1 MQRIAPLRSTTR
13 SLRRRRNHWPLRPTN
28 SQLALETLKR
38 SIAGDDNPKHGFL
51 SVLIDSYKTHHCPP
65 NPIAY
70 SLTIQSLARRSLF
83 HHLEP
88 VLDHLESS
96 ERFEIDECAFVE
108 LILRY
113 GKAGMHKEAVDVF
126 LRMPRFRC
134 APTSASLDALLRV
147 LCVSAEGLALVG
159 DVLVNAS
166 DMRVRLA
173 GSSFGI
179 LIRALCRA
187 GKVRAAIELLGQM
200 EVHECAPDA
209 GTYSSILHSLC
220 EHSDSASVVGFLEQ
234 MRGAGVTPNGG
245 EYARVVRVLARERK
259 AREAYAMLCQM
270 RRDGARP
277 NIAVYNVVLDGFA
290 SVGDSRKVNEVF
302 DEILVMGL
310 APDAFT
316 YNAYINGLCKKGD
329 IDGARN
335 MLACME
341 KAGCEADV
349 VTYNTIV
356 AACGEAGDMGRA
368 REVICE
374 MRAKGLVEDA
384 QTYAIVI
391 EGLVAKGEVRE
402 ACEVLE
408 EMRRRGWDPPVL
420 ILDAVICGL
429 CERGMALEA
438 VRVLGE
444 VVGRSVSPGA
454 RSWMA
459 LLGVCGV
466 VFEKALMG
474 LEDVIKLDQMLP

>member
-1 MQRIAPLRSTTR
+1 MQRITSLRSTTR

-51 SVLIDSYKTHHCPP
+51 SVLIDSYKTHHCSP

-83 HHLEP
+83 RHLEP
-88 VLDHLESS
+88 VLNHLESS

-147 LCVSAEGLALVG
+147 LCASAEGLALVG

-179 LIRALCRA
+179 LIGALCHV
-187 GKVRAAIELLGQM
+187 GKVGAAIELLGQM
-200 EVHECAPDA
+200 EVHDCEPDA
-209 GTYSSILHSLC
+209 GMYSSILHSLC
-220 EHSDSASVVGFLEQ
+220 EHSDLRAWWGSWSKCV
-234 MRGAGVTPNGG
+234 
-245 EYARVVRVLARERK
+245 ARES
-259 AREAYAMLCQM
+259 
-270 RRDGARP
+270 RRTGG
-277 NIAVYNVVLDGFA
+277 NGFA
-290 SVGDSRKVNEVF
+290 SVGDFQKVDEVF
-302 DEILVMGL
+302 DEILVTGL
-310 APDAFT
+310 TPNVFT

-329 IDGARN
+329 IDGARD
-335 MLACME
+335 MLACMV

-356 AACGEAGDMGRA
+356 AACGRPG
-368 REVICE
+368 I
-374 MRAKGLVEDA
+374 
-384 QTYAIVI
+384 
-391 EGLVAKGEVRE
+391 
-402 ACEVLE
+402 
-408 EMRRRGWDPPVL
+408 W
-420 ILDAVICGL
+420 
-429 CERGMALEA
+429 ER
-438 VRVLGE
+438 
-444 VVGRSVSPGA
+444 
-454 RSWMA
+454 
-459 LLGVCGV
+459 
-466 VFEKALMG
+466 
-474 LEDVIKLDQMLP
+474 